1 MTETGRA
8 FRTTKIVQTRDY
20 SGVDQTDSHGA
31 YKKLL
36 DSRHI
41 LKIKLAIF
49 IYGLNVGQGKKG
61 VKDDSDLEELE
72 GCSCY

>member
-8 FRTTKIVQTRDY
+8 FKTIEIVQARDY
-20 SGVDQTDSHGA
+20 SGMDQTNSHGA

-36 DSRHI
+36 DSRYI

-49 IYGLNVGQGKKG
+49 IYGLNVGEKKKE